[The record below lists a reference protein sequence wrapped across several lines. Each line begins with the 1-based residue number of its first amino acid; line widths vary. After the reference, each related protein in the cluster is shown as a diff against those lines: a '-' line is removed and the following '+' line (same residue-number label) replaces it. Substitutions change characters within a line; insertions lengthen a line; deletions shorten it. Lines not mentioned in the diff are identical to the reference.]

1 LALLSPRLGERAG
14 ARCILR
20 WDEELA
26 VIDRNGWRRRERA
39 TLAKR
44 HDGGALTRDFGRGA
58 VLDERADRLD
68 TAEVAIITNAKRIW
82 RALGIEVDPPSSRAG
97 E

>member
-1 LALLSPRLGERAG
+1 
-14 ARCILR
+14 
-20 WDEELA
+20 
-26 VIDRNGWRRRERA
+26 
-39 TLAKR
+39 
-44 HDGGALTRDFGRGA
+44 

-82 RALGIEVDPPSSRAG
+82 SALGIEVDPPSSRAG